1 MTRAAATPRR
11 RRSSV
16 GTQTPAA
23 VPARRSAAPAVA
35 AAPPGL
41 EIDVVDRRRRSRHHV
56 RIDPDWLRR
65 VLRRALVREGIERA
79 ELCVLLVGD
88 REMARIHEDWLGL
101 PGPTDVITFDL
112 AGGEAAAGVGVMRG
126 DIAVSGE
133 TAVRVARELGWS
145 PRHEVAYCAIHGI
158 LHLTGHDDLDPDS
171 RRRMRAR
178 ERVLMTAAGLP
189 RPPRRPRAGR
199 RRVP

>member
-1 MTRAAATPRR
+1 MTRTAATPRR
-11 RRSSV
+11 RRSAGV
-16 GTQTPAA
+16 THGPGADAAGTG
-23 VPARRSAAPAVA
+23 SGD

-41 EIDVVDRRRRSRHHV
+41 EIDVLDRRRRARHHV
-56 RIDPDWLRR
+56 RIDPGWLRR
-65 VLRRALVREGIERA
+65 VLRRALAREGIERA

-112 AGGEAAAGVGVMRG
+112 AGGGPASAGVMRG

-133 TAVRVARELGWS
+133 TAVRMARELGWS

-158 LHLTGHDDLDPDS
+158 LHLAGYDDLDPRA
-171 RRRMRAR
+171 RRGMRAR
-178 ERVLMTAAGLP
+178 ERVLMAAAGLP
-189 RPPRRPRAGR
+189 RPPRRPPAGR

>member
-1 MTRAAATPRR
+1 MTRAAATPRGRRPAGGTRPAGAPAANRQDGPSSGVEIDVLDR
-11 RRSSV
+11 RR
-16 GTQTPAA
+16 
-23 VPARRSAAPAVA
+23 PARR
-35 AAPPGL
+35 
-41 EIDVVDRRRRSRHHV
+41 V

-65 VLRRALVREGIERA
+65 VLRRALAREGIERA

-88 REMARIHEDWLGL
+88 RQMARIHEDWLGL

-112 AGGEAAAGVGVMRG
+112 AGGESAGGLRG

-133 TAVRVARELGWS
+133 TAVRVARALGWS

-158 LHLTGHDDLDPDS
+158 LHLAGYDDLDPDA

-178 ERVLMTAAGLP
+178 ERVLMAAAGLP